1 MSAGRQVSAWLSD
14 RTGWSGVVSAL
25 NTHRVPRKS
34 FMFYLGGITL
44 FLLTIQVASGILLV
58 LYYRPDAE
66 MAYPS
71 VERIVGELPYGNLIR
86 SFHVWA
92 SDLFVVCLLAH
103 LFTILVRRSFR
114 PPHELTWLSGVV
126 SLVLGIGMAFTGG
139 ILPWNEAAYTNARV
153 GSELAKYVPFFGG
166 GLQRFM
172 RGGDEVTSATLGHA
186 YGFHVAALPAAIT
199 VLVALH
205 LFFLS
210 RKPAALPAPPLFED
224 EPKAVEKKAE
234 DADDESE
241 EEEAAEKPSE
251 ELATA
256 KATEAAL
263 EQDTIPLY
271 PDFFVRLALPIT
283 GVLVLIM
290 TLAVF
295 ADRPLGVAA
304 DAALPSVGAHPPWYL
319 LPFHELVRIAPK
331 ELLGIDGARFL
342 VGTAS
347 LLGLIAVFLPFID
360 RRGSKVT
367 AYVAWSLLAVLI
379 ILSALALN

>member
-1 MSAGRQVSAWLSD
+1 MNAAAQVSAWLKD
-14 RTGWSGVVSAL
+14 RTGWTGVTSAL
-25 NTHRVPRKS
+25 SAHRVPRRG
-34 FMFYLGGITL
+34 FVFYLGGITL
-44 FLLTIQVASGILLV
+44 FLLLVQIASGILLV
-58 LYYRPDAE
+58 LYYRPDADT
-66 MAYPS
+66 AYLS

-86 SFHVWA
+86 AFHVWA

-103 LFTILVRRSFR
+103 LFTIVVRRSFR
-114 PPHELTWLSGVV
+114 PPHELTWVSGVV
-126 SLVLGIGMAFTGG
+126 SLALGIGMAFTGA

-153 GSELAKYVPFFGG
+153 GSELARYVPLFGA

-210 RKPAALPAPPLFED
+210 RKPASISALPAV
-224 EPKAVEKKAE
+224 VEGETA
-234 DADDESE
+234 A
-241 EEEAAEKPSE
+241 EAATAEA
-251 ELATA
+251 ATA
-256 KATEAAL
+256 DAAR
-263 EQDTIPLY
+263 QVDTIPLY
-271 PDFFVRLALPIT
+271 PDFFVRLALPLT

-295 ADRPLGVAA
+295 ADRPLGLAA
-304 DAALPSVGAHPPWYL
+304 DASMAPVGARPPWYL
-319 LPFHELVRIAPK
+319 LPIHELVRAAPK

-347 LLGLIAVFLPFID
+347 ALGLVVMLLPFID

-367 AYVAWSLLAVLI
+367 AYLAWSLLLVLI
-379 ILSALALN
+379 ILSTLALN

>member
-1 MSAGRQVSAWLSD
+1 MNAAAQVSAWLKD
-14 RTGWSGVVSAL
+14 RTGWTGVAAGLSA
-25 NTHRVPRKS
+25 HRVPRRG
-34 FMFYLGGITL
+34 FVFYLGGITL
-44 FLLTIQVASGILLV
+44 FLLLVQIASGILLV
-58 LYYRPDAE
+58 LYYRPDADT
-66 MAYPS
+66 AYLS

-114 PPHELTWLSGVV
+114 PPHELTWMSGILS
-126 SLVLGIGMAFTGG
+126 LALGIGMAFTGA

-153 GSELAKYVPFFGG
+153 GSELARYVPLLGA

-199 VLVALH
+199 VLVAIH

-210 RKPAALPAPPLFED
+210 RKPASISALPAV
-224 EPKAVEKKAE
+224 VETEAE
-234 DADDESE
+234 ADTA
-241 EEEAAEKPSE
+241 EAARQ
-251 ELATA
+251 A
-256 KATEAAL
+256 
-263 EQDTIPLY
+263 DTIPLY
-271 PDFFVRLALPIT
+271 PDFFVRLALPVT

-295 ADRPLGVAA
+295 ADRPLGLAA
-304 DAALPSVGAHPPWYL
+304 DASMAPVGARPPWYL
-319 LPFHELVRIAPK
+319 LPIHELVRAAPK

-347 LLGLIAVFLPFID
+347 ALGLVVMLLPFID

-367 AYVAWSLLAVLI
+367 AYLAWSLLLVLI
-379 ILSALALN
+379 ILSTLALH

>member
-1 MSAGRQVSAWLSD
+1 MSAAEQVTAWVRDRFGWNNVVTALS
-14 RTGWSGVVSAL
+14 V
-25 NTHRVPRKS
+25 HRVPRRG
-34 FMFYLGGITL
+34 FIYYLGGITL
-44 FLLTIQVASGILLV
+44 FLLLIQIASGILLV
-58 LYYRPDAE
+58 LYYRPDADT
-66 MAYPS
+66 AYAS

-103 LFTILVRRSFR
+103 LFTIVVRRTFR

-126 SLVLGIGMAFTGG
+126 ALMLGIGMAFTGA

-153 GSELAKYVPFFGG
+153 GSQLARYVPLLGT

-210 RKPAALPAPPLFED
+210 RKPATVTVLA
-224 EPKAVEKKAE
+224 EPEPEAEPETTDGEVDAEAIAKTAEANAKVEVAR
-234 DADDESE
+234 
-241 EEEAAEKPSE
+241 
-251 ELATA
+251 
-256 KATEAAL
+256 AAL
-263 EQDTIPLY
+263 LRDTIPLY

-295 ADRPLGVAA
+295 ADRPLGAA
-304 DAALPSVGAHPPWYL
+304 AAPALASVGTRPPWYL
-319 LPFHELVRIAPK
+319 LPVHELVRLAPK

-342 VGTAS
+342 VGAAS
-347 LLGLIAVFLPFID
+347 LLGLFAAALPFID
-360 RRGSKVT
+360 RRGSKIT
-367 AYVAWSLLAVLI
+367 AYVAWSLLLVLI
-379 ILSALALN
+379 ILATLALN